1 MTPELRSWQKQHVL
15 MSTFYFLRVTLNSVV
30 IVLSPQPG
38 ISVRLSECG
47 TSQGWAGRA
56 RAITEAFP
64 DPCRCCPHGV
74 NFMLFKR
81 LGLVC

>member
-1 MTPELRSWQKQHVL
+1 MIQELRSLPKQHVL
-15 MSTFYFLRVTLNSVV
+15 MSTFYLIRVTLSSVV
-30 IVLSPQPG
+30 IVLSPQPVS
-38 ISVRLSECG
+38 SVRLCLSG

-64 DPCRCCPHGV
+64 DPCRCCPRGV
-74 NFMLFKR
+74 NVMLFKR